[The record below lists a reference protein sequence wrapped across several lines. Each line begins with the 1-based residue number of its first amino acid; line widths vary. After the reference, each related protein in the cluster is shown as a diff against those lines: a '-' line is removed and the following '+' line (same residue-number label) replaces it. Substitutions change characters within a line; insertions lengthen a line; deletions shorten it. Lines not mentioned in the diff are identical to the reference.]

1 MVSVQPQQSQ
11 LRDAAGRAQPVRTS
25 RVRLAGCM
33 GNATK
38 ASAEGLD
45 ALETFVAP
53 AVLEATRVVCLA
65 PPRQAPLVTDL
76 AIALNGQDYTL
87 NHLEFAYYTQ
97 PTSLTHL
104 TPIRAGPTAGGS
116 SVTVHGTGLAAFAGW
131 GAPPAAARCR
141 WDGTQVTIPTALT
154 AGYVVR
160 ATAP

>member
-65 PPRQAPLVTDL
+65 PPRQARV
-76 AIALNGQDYTL
+76 
-87 NHLEFAYYTQ
+87 
-97 PTSLTHL
+97 
-104 TPIRAGPTAGGS
+104 R
-116 SVTVHGTGLAAFAGW
+116 
-131 GAPPAAARCR
+131 
-141 WDGTQVTIPTALT
+141 
-154 AGYVVR
+154 VR
-160 ATAP
+160 ARVRARARVRVRGRVGVGVRVRVGQP

>member
-1 MVSVQPQQSQ
+1 MVSLQPQQSQ

-45 ALETFVAP
+45 AHETFVAP

-76 AIALNGQDYTL
+76 AIALNGQVRVRVRVWD
-87 NHLEFAYYTQ
+87 EV
-97 PTSLTHL
+97 
-104 TPIRAGPTAGGS
+104 RVMAGVRVERDEG
-116 SVTVHGTGLAAFAGW
+116 
-131 GAPPAAARCR
+131 
-141 WDGTQVTIPTALT
+141 
-154 AGYVVR
+154 VVL
-160 ATAP
+160 P